1 MALNPPLS
9 SFKGKNIWIIGASSG
24 IGQACAKLFFEKG
37 AHLYLSARRS
47 DALLDLQHNLNRS
60 AAAHQEC
67 HVLTL
72 DVTDEHSINLATHTI
87 LEQWSEIDVLLF
99 VSGIYKPIRADQFDF
114 KSAQEIINTN
124 LLGPM
129 RTLSELLP
137 QFLKQGHGHIALV
150 SSVAGYSGLPKSL
163 VYGPS
168 KAALINFA
176 ESLYYD
182 LKPKG
187 IAVHLISPGFVETP
201 ATAKNNFKMPALI
214 SASDAAKE
222 ICKGLEQGDFDIHFP
237 KRFTR
242 FLKFLRILPY
252 PIYFWILKTFIR
264 I

>member
-1 MALNPPLS
+1 MPLNPPLTS
-9 SFKGKNIWIIGASSG
+9 LNGKNIWIIGASSG

-47 DALLDLQHNLNRS
+47 HALLDLQHDLKLN
-60 AAAHQEC
+60 APAHQEC
-67 HVLTL
+67 HVLDL
-72 DVTDEHSINLATHTI
+72 DVTNDESIHTAVHSI
-87 LEQWSEIDVLLF
+87 LENWHQIDVLLF
-99 VSGIYKPIRADQFDF
+99 VSGIYKPIRADQFNFDA
-114 KSAQEIINTN
+114 AQEIINTN

-129 RTLSELLP
+129 RTLSVLLP

-150 SSVAGYSGLPKSL
+150 GSVAGYSGLPKSL

-187 IAVHLISPGFVETP
+187 VAVHLISPGFVETP
-201 ATAKNNFKMPALI
+201 ATANNNFKMPALI
-214 SASDAAKE
+214 TASKAAEE
-222 ICKGLEQGDFDIHFP
+222 ILEGFKRGDFDIHFP

-252 PIYFWILKTFIR
+252 PIYFWILKKFVR